1 MAQAL
6 TIEKASPTGMPADEW
21 ELRIE
26 LAAAYRL
33 VDYFGWCE
41 LIYGHLTAH
50 TPGLKPH
57 FLINPYGLNYDE
69 ITASNL
75 VKIDIDGVPVEPTS
89 HPISEAGFVIHSAI
103 HSVEAMENRV
113 VMHSHSRA
121 GMAIAALRHGL
132 LPISMNAT
140 LFFDDIAYHDFEG
153 PSLYLE
159 ERDRLRKSLGTKKA
173 MILRNHGLL
182 TVGRT
187 VAEAFIRLYRLEQAC
202 RIQLDAAAAGE
213 LNLLDDKIAR
223 KSGHDTSRFMESEAA
238 YGQLEFNALM
248 RKLDKTD
255 NSYRH

>member
-1 MAQAL
+1 M
-6 TIEKASPTGMPADEW
+6 E
-21 ELRIE
+21 
-26 LAAAYRL
+26 AA
-33 VDYFGWCE
+33 
-41 LIYGHLTAH
+41 
-50 TPGLKPH
+50 
-57 FLINPYGLNYDE
+57 
-69 ITASNL
+69 
-75 VKIDIDGVPVEPTS
+75 
-89 HPISEAGFVIHSAI
+89 
-103 HSVEAMENRV
+103 ENRV

>member
-1 MAQAL
+1 M
-6 TIEKASPTGMPADEW
+6 
-21 ELRIE
+21 
-26 LAAAYRL
+26 
-33 VDYFGWCE
+33 
-41 LIYGHLTAH
+41 
-50 TPGLKPH
+50 
-57 FLINPYGLNYDE
+57 
-69 ITASNL
+69 
-75 VKIDIDGVPVEPTS
+75 
-89 HPISEAGFVIHSAI
+89 
-103 HSVEAMENRV
+103 
-113 VMHSHSRA
+113 
-121 GMAIAALRHGL
+121 
-132 LPISMNAT
+132 
-140 LFFDDIAYHDFEG
+140 
-153 PSLYLE
+153 
-159 ERDRLRKSLGTKKA
+159 RKSLGTKKA